1 MLGFVIQ
8 AEFSA
13 MPFHTVVVFTLGYD
27 FLFQSI
33 LGRCGLGLAF
43 FDTNFL
49 RLLLFLYASV
59 NRKRKGVHKYTMP
72 ANTLVS
78 VSRL

>member
-1 MLGFVIQ
+1 MLI
-8 AEFSA
+8 FSLLI
-13 MPFHTVVVFTLGYD
+13 MPFHAVVTLGYEI
-27 FLFQSI
+27 LFQSI
-33 LGRCGLGLAF
+33 QGRCELGLAF